1 MKTFADL
8 KEGDK
13 IYYWDHGKLHEQI
26 VYVVKKTEKVDEWKD
41 WYGKIQK
48 NVYDVW
54 IIKAGQGTT
63 LEFWHTAER
72 TIDRCGGMTRFS
84 CIEAAQEWLNENA
97 KRYYAR
103 AEKYKKRFE
112 KAYACAVR
120 YDNADNNIRVSR
132 VW

>member
-13 IYYWDHGKLHEQI
+13 IYYWDHGKMHEQI
-26 VYVVKKTEKVDEWKD
+26 VYIVKKIEKVDEWKD

-48 NVYDVW
+48 RVYDVW
-54 IIKAGQGTT
+54 TIKAGQGTT

-72 TIDRCGGMTRFS
+72 TVDRHGSMTRFS
-84 CIEAAQEWLNENA
+84 CIEAVQEWLSKNA
-97 KRYYAR
+97 TRCYAR
-103 AEKYKKRFE
+103 AKKYKERFD

-120 YDNADNNIRVSR
+120 YDKAENDIG